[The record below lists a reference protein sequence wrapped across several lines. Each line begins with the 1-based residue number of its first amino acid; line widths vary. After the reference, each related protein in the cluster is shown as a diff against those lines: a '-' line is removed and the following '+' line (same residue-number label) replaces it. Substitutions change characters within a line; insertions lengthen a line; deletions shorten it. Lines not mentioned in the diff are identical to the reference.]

1 MFKVHHYENGNVT
14 ARDGVFT
21 PVEAAPPPFWID
33 LVEPTEEERR
43 LICEST
49 GLDVPTREEM
59 VEIETSSRLYQEND
73 TLFMTAT
80 LPYVGSKTVPETT
93 AVTFVLNK
101 TQLITVRYG
110 NPRSIELFQQRLE
123 KDPNCGKSPA
133 QALLGM
139 LDIIVDRV
147 ADLIEHAAGEIDRM
161 SVSIFNDGISARK
174 ADGYKKAIKKIGRT
188 GILVAKMHE
197 VIATL
202 TRLIFF
208 LDQGASIAGLSK
220 THKSQLKTLSRDLRS
235 IREHG
240 DALDTKLNFLLD
252 ATVGLVNLEQNQIIK
267 IFSVV
272 AVVFMP
278 PTLIASVYGMNFI
291 DMPELKWALGYEF
304 SIFLM
309 VLSAMIT
316 WGFFRIKKLL

>member
-1 MFKVHHYENGNVT
+1 MLTVYTHDQDRIAMLKESV
-14 ARDGVFT
+14 
-21 PVEAAPPPFWID
+21 PPEETTQPFWID
-33 LVEPTEEERR
+33 LASPTTEERR
-43 LICEST
+43 LVSERT
-49 GLDVPTREEM
+49 GLAIPTREEM
-59 VEIETSSRLYQEND
+59 VEIETSSRLYQENN
-73 TLFMTAT
+73 TLFMTAN

-93 AVTFVLNK
+93 AVTFAINEA
-101 TQLITVRYG
+101 QLITIRYG
-110 NPRSIELFQQRLE
+110 DPKSIELFRQRLD
-123 KDPNCGKSPA
+123 KDPGYGTSPA
-133 QALLGM
+133 HALFGM

-147 ADLIEHAAGEIDRM
+147 ADLIEQAAGEIDQM
-161 SVSIFNDGISARK
+161 SVAIFNVGISARK
-174 ADGYKKAIKKIGRT
+174 ADGYKKAIKQIGRT

-197 VIATL
+197 IIATL
-202 TRLIFF
+202 TRLIYF
-208 LDQGASIAGLSK
+208 LGQSSAVAGLTK
-220 THKSQLKTLSRDLRS
+220 THRSQLKTLGRDLRS

-291 DMPELKWALGYEF
+291 DMPELKWDLGYEF

-309 VLSAMIT
+309 LLSAMMT
-316 WGFFRIKKLL
+316 WGFFRIRKLL